1 MITQEAVLK
10 ALSHVDDP
18 DLKKDLVTLGMI
30 EDLVIGQEISFTLV
44 LTTPACPMKDMM
56 VNACKTA
63 IRMMVDPNISVTVN
77 TTSRVR
83 GSIPVSEVLPGVKHV
98 IAVASGK
105 GGVGKSTLS
114 AALALSLHGMGA
126 KVGLLDADIYGPS
139 VPTIFGVSESP
150 QMYMKGDKQIMI
162 PIEAKGLKLLSIGF
176 MTAPGQAIVWRGPM
190 VSSAFRQ
197 FVQDTDWGDLDY
209 LIIDLPPGTGDV
221 QLSLVQ
227 NVPLTGVV
235 IVTTPQEMALT
246 DARRAMGMFSM
257 EAVNKRILGV
267 VENMSY
273 FTPEDAPDK
282 KYRLFGEGGG
292 QTLSV
297 EYNVPFLGELPL
309 NPALMQH
316 IDQGNI
322 TAASPELL
330 PYYPVASALAQQVS
344 MLQITK

>member
-1 MITQEAVLK
+1 MITRESVLK

-30 EDLVIGQEISFTLV
+30 EDLVIGDKISFTIV

-63 IRMMVDPNISVTVN
+63 IRMMVDSEILVEVS

-83 GSIPVSEVLPGVKHV
+83 ASIPMSETLPGVKHV

-114 AALALSLHGMGA
+114 ASLALSLCGMGA

-139 VPTIFGVSESP
+139 VPTMFGVSASP
-150 QMYMKGDKQIMI
+150 EMYMKGEKQIMI
-162 PIEAKGLKLLSIGF
+162 PVEAKGVKLLSIGL
-176 MTAPGQAIVWRGPM
+176 MTARGQAIVWRGPM

-257 EAVNKRILGV
+257 EAVNKKILGV

-282 KYRLFGEGGG
+282 KYKLFGEGGG
-292 QTLSV
+292 KALSE
-297 EYNVPFLGELPL
+297 EYGVPFLGELPL
-309 NPALMQH
+309 NPALMKL
-316 IDQGNI
+316 IDEGHLTSDAI
-322 TAASPELL
+322 ELK
-330 PYYPVASALAQQVS
+330 PYYQVAGALAQQVS